1 MNAGDAR
8 ASYVADW
15 YDGIGRETAEQDFG
29 AMASPPV
36 IVPADGQ
43 PTTALS
49 GLTQVS
55 LTAYNARGE
64 DYSDTGPAGIMTRTI
79 DDDAGRTINVIQNY
93 AVDVYGNS
101 LTGPVE
107 NVNTATTCNSA
118 NEVAAPTVA
127 A

>member
-8 ASYVADW
+8 AWYVADW

-43 PTTALS
+43 PATDLS
-49 GLTQVS
+49 GLTQVG
-55 LTAYNARGE
+55 LAAYNARGE
-64 DYSDTGPAGIMTRTI
+64 DYSDTGPAGIATRTI

-107 NVNTATTCNSA
+107 NVNTATTYNSA
-118 NEVAAPTVA
+118 NEVAAP
-127 A
+127 